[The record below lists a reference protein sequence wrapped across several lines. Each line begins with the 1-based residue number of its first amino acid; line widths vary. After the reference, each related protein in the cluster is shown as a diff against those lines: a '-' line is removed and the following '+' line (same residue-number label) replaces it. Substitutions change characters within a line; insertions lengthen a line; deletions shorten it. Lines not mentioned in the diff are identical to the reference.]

1 MNGGRWLLIGQPVA
15 ERARVPGGGRPS
27 RIENGR
33 CSRPRRSQAS
43 TSRCLLF
50 RRSRWTTR
58 QHRDSQARRR
68 WIRWDGDRWA
78 SQLATRTTSAPRPC
92 SDLTFSC
99 PATSSKGQEQ
109 APHGHSGQPSAS
121 LSLQRNAGALGT
133 SARGSP
139 ATGLDPI

>member
-33 CSRPRRSQAS
+33 CCQTQRSQAS

-92 SDLTFSC
+92 SHLTF
-99 PATSSKGQEQ
+99 PALPQAARDKSRLRMDTQGNPQHPCHCRETQEPLARQ
-109 APHGHSGQPSAS
+109 PEAPQP
-121 LSLQRNAGALGT
+121 Q
-133 SARGSP
+133 
-139 ATGLDPI
+139 D